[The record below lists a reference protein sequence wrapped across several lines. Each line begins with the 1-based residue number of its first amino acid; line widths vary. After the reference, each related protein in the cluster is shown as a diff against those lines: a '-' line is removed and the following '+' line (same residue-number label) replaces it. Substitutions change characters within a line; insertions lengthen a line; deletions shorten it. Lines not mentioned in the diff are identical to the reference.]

1 MLFRDV
7 MISLITNYLI
17 GHLNIIKH
25 PECFPGSPY
34 HHPHPHRIPK
44 LTLNDLIMIISGSLK
59 SPTYLGY
66 LVGFA
71 IVFGNF
77 RGIISFHTL
86 TFDLNYITE
95 DTI

>member
-17 GHLNIIKH
+17 GHLVIIKH
-25 PECFPGSPY
+25 PECFLGSLY
-34 HHPHPHRIPK
+34 HNHHPYAIPK

-77 RGIISFHTL
+77 RGIKSFPIL
-86 TFDLNYITE
+86 TFDLNYISE